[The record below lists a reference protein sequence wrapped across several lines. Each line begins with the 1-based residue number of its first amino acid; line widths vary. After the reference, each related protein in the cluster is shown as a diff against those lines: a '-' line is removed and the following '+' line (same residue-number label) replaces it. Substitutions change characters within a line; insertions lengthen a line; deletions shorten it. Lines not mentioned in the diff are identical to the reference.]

1 MGRAR
6 CEYWRYDVWPITL
19 GVLALVASAGLGGW
33 SAGGATQTSS
43 VELGMLQVAVD
54 VELSCPS
61 CAQGLERR
69 LGRLDNVGQVEVDA
83 VNGQILLTPLRDGV
97 VDMAAVHDVIRNAG
111 FLPRRIALLV
121 RGRVAQVDG
130 RPALVLSGDAVLS
143 LAPGEQTTRL
153 GSEAMGKVVT
163 ARGHLPLAVSDSAPQ
178 LVAVDGFEVRE
189 SP

>member
-1 MGRAR
+1 MRRAR
-6 CEYWRYDVWPITL
+6 CEYPGYNVCIITVGCL
-19 GVLALVASAGLGGW
+19 SLVASAGLSSW
-33 SAGGATQTSS
+33 SASRVTQTSS
-43 VELGMLQVAVD
+43 VELGMLRVTVD

-69 LGRLDNVGQVEVDA
+69 LGRLDNVGQVAVDA

-143 LAPGEQTTRL
+143 LAPGEETTRL
-153 GSEAMGKVVT
+153 GSDAMGKVVT
-163 ARGHLPLAVSDSAPQ
+163 ARGHLPLAASDASLR
-178 LVAVDGFEVRE
+178 LVALDGFEVRE